1 MKDVGFQNLF
11 HLLESIPY
19 DNHEIQVRA
28 AMEELIDEEILT
40 HKVVRGEDVLNPPAI
55 DSRDISAKPEATIQT
70 KVPLQNSRS
79 KDSSPSDDNVEED
92 FELISAEDLS
102 LSEDA

>member
-1 MKDVGFQNLF
+1 
-11 HLLESIPY
+11 
-19 DNHEIQVRA
+19 
-28 AMEELIDEEILT
+28 MEELIDEEILT
-40 HKVVRGEDVLNPPAI
+40 HKVVRGKDASNPPAI
-55 DSRDISAKPEATIQT
+55 DNMDLTVKPDTTIQT
-70 KVPLQNSRS
+70 KVPLQTSRS

>member
-1 MKDVGFQNLF
+1 MIVCIKIYLTFS
-11 HLLESIPY
+11 ESIPY
-19 DNHEIQVRA
+19 DNQELQVRA

-40 HKVVRGEDVLNPPAI
+40 HKVLRGEDELKPSAI
-55 DSRDISAKPEATIQT
+55 DNRDTTVKPDTTLPA
-70 KVPLQNSRS
+70 KVPLQNLRS